1 MGVIVDGLGRECN
14 GLTATARGVAEA
26 THRALASS
34 RRPSG
39 RSRCYNAASMPP
51 SRTPLI
57 VGTGM
62 TPLGK
67 LGERPSALARRA
79 LGLALAEAG
88 LELPE
93 VDGLIAVPALAEPR
107 FMEAHALA
115 TEAGLVPRRG
125 AGVVVRT
132 VDTGGAG
139 PVTGVIM
146 AARLIERGVCDV
158 VAVVAGDAVG
168 SMPAREFLS
177 RADRACGDPE
187 QVGLPSPC
195 IVHAYDR
202 VARWQMESC
211 GVTREQLAMCAV
223 LMSHQAA
230 RHPLALAGAPRTLDE
245 VLASPRIAPVTTLLE
260 CARRADGGAAVVLA
274 AAERVEAAGRPR
286 VRVAGCGEGA
296 GPLAPPQSIDESM
309 FSAAEACHRAYEAAG
324 LFPADVDVF
333 ELYDCYP
340 VCLVRAV
347 EAAGLCPRGE
357 GGRWIERQHRDV
369 ASGAADAIPV
379 TTHGGLLAF
388 GAPWEV
394 PAMYNVIEAVAQL
407 SGAAGARQIPGARR
421 ALVYGNGGI
430 FSASAVTILEAL

>member
-1 MGVIVDGLGRECN
+1 MQRATLPAVD
-14 GLTATARGVAEA
+14 
-26 THRALASS
+26 
-34 RRPSG
+34 
-39 RSRCYNAASMPP
+39 RSRDA
-51 SRTPLI
+51 LI

-79 LGLALAEAG
+79 LDLALAGAG
-88 LELPE
+88 IELAQ

-125 AGVVVRT
+125 GAVVLRT

-146 AARLIERGVCDV
+146 AAELIERGVCDV

-168 SMPAREFLS
+168 SMPTREFLAS
-177 RADRACGDPE
+177 ADRACGDPAAT
-187 QVGLPSPC
+187 GLPSPA
-195 IVHAYDR
+195 IVHGYDR
-202 VARWQMESC
+202 VARWQMQTY
-211 GVTREQLAMCAV
+211 GVTREQLALCAV

-230 RHPLALAGAPRTLDE
+230 RHPLALARAPRTLEE

-274 AAERVEAAGRPR
+274 AAERVGAASGRPR
-286 VRVAGCGEGA
+286 VRVAGCGEA
-296 GPLAPPQSIDESM
+296 SGPLAPPPTIDESI
-309 FSAAEACHRAYEAAG
+309 FSASEACHRAYEAAG
-324 LFPADVDVF
+324 LFPADIDVF

-340 VCLVRAV
+340 VCLIRAI

-357 GGRWIERQHRDV
+357 GGRWIEDQHR
-369 ASGAADAIPV
+369 ALETGAIAVLPV

-394 PAMYNVIEAVAQL
+394 PAMYNVIEAFAQL
-407 SGAAGARQIPGARR
+407 VGRAGDRQVPGARR

-430 FSASAVTILEAL
+430 FSASAVVIVEGL